1 MMSQTKEIKLV
12 VISII
17 ALMVFNMPLIN
28 IPNGSFFNDGMPSL
42 YVYVFVVWIT
52 IIVVTALTV
61 EQPNQKDE

>member
-12 VISII
+12 VISIV

-28 IPNGSFFNDGMPSL
+28 IPNGSFLGGGMPSL
-42 YVYVFVVWIT
+42 YVYVFVVWIA
-52 IIVVTALTV
+52 IILVTAFTV